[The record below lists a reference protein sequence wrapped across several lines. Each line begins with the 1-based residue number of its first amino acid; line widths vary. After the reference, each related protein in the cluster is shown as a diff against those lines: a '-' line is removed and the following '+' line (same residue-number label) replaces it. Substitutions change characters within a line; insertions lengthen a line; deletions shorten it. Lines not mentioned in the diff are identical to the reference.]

1 MTRICDGRFPSA
13 ALPDGGEDRGAFGLH
28 QFSHWNRTE
37 AERRGPIRM
46 VLLKRASG
54 NADELQWRSSR
65 VAGLPLVRI
74 AIRGRPVR
82 RHEVVEVLVTVN
94 SPTIV

>member
-1 MTRICDGRFPSA
+1 
-13 ALPDGGEDRGAFGLH
+13 
-28 QFSHWNRTE
+28 
-37 AERRGPIRM
+37 M
-46 VLLKRASG
+46 VLLKRMSG